1 MKKNFPLSKVNSLL
15 QSGPVILLSA
25 FYKGKNN
32 FMPMSWHTMLDFNPP
47 LIGVAVGSGS
57 FTHEALLKTKEAV
70 INIPAIEIA
79 SQSLAGGKMS
89 GKKEDKFSKTGLS
102 PIKASKVKAPLIK
115 ECRANIECV
124 VHDLSMVKKYDF
136 FILKAIKAHCD
147 GEGNIKTFHHISG
160 NIFIAGG
167 KRIKL

>member
-15 QSGPVILLSA
+15 QSGPVILLST

-47 LIGVAVGSGS
+47 LIGVVVGSGS

-79 SQSLAGGKMS
+79 SQSLAGGEMS
-89 GKKEDKFSKTGLS
+89 GKKEDKF
-102 PIKASKVKAPLIK
+102 
-115 ECRANIECV
+115 
-124 VHDLSMVKKYDF
+124 
-136 FILKAIKAHCD
+136 
-147 GEGNIKTFHHISG
+147 
-160 NIFIAGG
+160 
-167 KRIKL
+167 